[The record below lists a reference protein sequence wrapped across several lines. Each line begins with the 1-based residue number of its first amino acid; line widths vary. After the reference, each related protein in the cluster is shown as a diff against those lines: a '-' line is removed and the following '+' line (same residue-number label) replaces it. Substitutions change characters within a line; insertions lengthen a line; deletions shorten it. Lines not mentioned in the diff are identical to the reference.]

1 MKILYLHGF
10 NSSSN
15 SNKAQ
20 IFKNSEFV
28 KDLNVEVIFPDLPIS
43 PKEAIEDISK
53 ILEKCNFN
61 ISLIGSSLGGF
72 YATYISDIYNLKS
85 VSINPVVPNHLS
97 EMKDLIG
104 KHQNFQTMENYYFT
118 KEMYS
123 FLNKIKIHELNNPL
137 NHLSF
142 VQLQDE
148 VLNHFDTIS
157 YYKNSH
163 LCIESL
169 GSHKFNNF
177 ETKIPYI
184 LDFLI

>member
-43 PKEAIEDISK
+43 PEEAVEDISK
-53 ILEKCNFN
+53 ILKNCNFN

-123 FLNKIKIHELNNPL
+123 FLNKIKINELNNPL
-137 NHLSF
+137 NQCHLF
-142 VQLQDE
+142 
-148 VLNHFDTIS
+148 
-157 YYKNSH
+157 YK
-163 LCIESL
+163 L
-169 GSHKFNNF
+169 
-177 ETKIPYI
+177 
-184 LDFLI
+184 